1 MHALERLGIHDI
13 YLQITVFSFVT
24 VLAPGPCRPAVCASA
39 VATTRDETSS
49 STPGRDSARVSYIRI
64 VCPDSRVCSVS
75 SVACSCSVRVF
86 GRLGLRDHIVTSIPH
101 TNQDSAPPLTSA
113 ASIAERL
120 PAIFLRRQPACG
132 GARAH
137 PARIAQ
143 PAVAHARYASRAP
156 SKYCSESG
164 LGAHY
169 ALVAPFSRP
178 RLRRLVR
185 MSLRGS
191 SKSGEISSSGMPVV
205 SGTNKA

>member
-24 VLAPGPCRPAVCASA
+24 VLAPGPCRRVR
-39 VATTRDETSS
+39 VAT
-49 STPGRDSARVSYIRI
+49 STTQHDAKHRHRHRVVTPLRVI